1 MMMDITSKK
10 RRRQKGQAAIETVLV
25 IIPLFMVLLGILDF
39 SVAIFV
45 MDTMEYAARQGVRFA
60 VLQQAGG
67 TGHQDDA
74 IRMAVRNNSLGFLS
88 NTSTVPD
95 SQLTINYY
103 SLDPVSNTWVS
114 ATGADS
120 NSGGNLIKVG
130 VSGFSWAWM
139 IPNWRP
145 GVNGKL
151 SISAAAA
158 DIMQGCPGGVCPG
171 R

>member
-1 MMMDITSKK
+1 METNSNK

-25 IIPLFMVLLGILDF
+25 IVPLFAVLLGILDF
-39 SVAIFV
+39 SVAIFA

-74 IRMAVRNNSLGFLS
+74 IRQAVRNNSLGFLS
-88 NTSTVPD
+88 NTTTVPD
-95 SQLTINYY
+95 SMLTINYY
-103 SLDPVSNTWVS
+103 SLNSATNNWVS
-114 ATGADS
+114 VTGSGS
-120 NSGGNLIKVG
+120 NSGGNLVKVG

-139 IPNWRP
+139 VPSWRP
-145 GVNGKL
+145 GVNGAL
-151 SISAAAA
+151 SITAASA
-158 DIMQGCPGGVCPG
+158 DVMQGCPGGVCPA

>member
-1 MMMDITSKK
+1 M
-10 RRRQKGQAAIETVLV
+10 ETVLV
-25 IIPLFMVLLGILDF
+25 IVPLFVVLLGILDF

-60 VLQQAGG
+60 VLQQAGA

-74 IRMAVRNNSLGFLS
+74 IRLAVRSNSLGFLS
-88 NTSTVPD
+88 NANIVPD
-95 SQLTINYY
+95 AQLTINYY
-103 SLDPVSNTWVS
+103 ALAPATNTWVS
-114 ATGADS
+114 ATGGGS
-120 NSGGNLIKVG
+120 NAGGNLVKVG

-139 IPNWRP
+139 IPSWRP

-151 SISAAAA
+151 SITAAAA
-158 DIMQGCPGGVCPG
+158 DIMQGCPGGVCPP

>member
-1 MMMDITSKK
+1 MMDIISKK

-25 IIPLFMVLLGILDF
+25 IVPLFMVLLGILDF

-60 VLQQAGG
+60 VLQQAGS

-88 NTSTVPD
+88 NTTAVPD

-103 SLDPVSNTWVS
+103 SLDSASDTWVS
-114 ATGADS
+114 STGAGS
-120 NSGGNLIKVG
+120 NAGGNLVKVG

-139 IPNWRP
+139 IPSWRP

-158 DIMQGCPGGVCPG
+158 DIMQTCPGFVCPA

>member
-1 MMMDITSKK
+1 MKIISHK
-10 RRRQKGQAAIETVLV
+10 RRRQKGQAAVETVLV
-25 IIPLFMVLLGILDF
+25 IVPLFMVLLGILDF

-60 VLQQAGG
+60 VLQQAGS

-74 IRMAVRNNSLGFLS
+74 IRQAVRNNSLGFLS

-103 SLDPVSNTWVS
+103 ALDAGSNTWLP
-114 ATGADS
+114 ATGGGS
-120 NSGGNLIKVG
+120 NAGGNLVKIG

-139 IPNWRP
+139 IPSWRP
-145 GVNGKL
+145 GANGAL

-158 DIMQGCPGGVCPG
+158 DIMQGCPGGVCPT

>member
-1 MMMDITSKK
+1 M
-10 RRRQKGQAAIETVLV
+10 ETVLV
-25 IIPLFMVLLGILDF
+25 IVPLFMVLLGILDF

-74 IRMAVRNNSLGFLS
+74 IRKAVRDNSLGFLS
-88 NTSTVPD
+88 NTTTVPD

-103 SLDPVSNTWVS
+103 SLDTTSNTWVA
-114 ATGADS
+114 ATGTGS
-120 NSGGNLIKVG
+120 NAGGNLIKVG

-145 GVNGKL
+145 GTGGKL
-151 SISAAAA
+151 NISAAAA
-158 DIMQGCPGGVCPG
+158 DIMQGCPGGVCPT

>member
-1 MMMDITSKK
+1 MEIMSRK
-10 RRRQKGQAAIETVLV
+10 RRRQKGQAAVETVLV
-25 IIPLFMVLLGILDF
+25 IVPLFMVLLGILDF

-60 VLQQAGG
+60 VLQQAGA

-74 IRMAVRNNSLGFLS
+74 IRLAVRGNSLGFLS
-88 NTSTVPD
+88 NTTDVPD

-103 SLDPVSNTWVS
+103 ALNPGTNTWVLT
-114 ATGADS
+114 TGGGS
-120 NSGGNLIKVG
+120 NAGGNLVKVG

-139 IPNWRP
+139 IPAWRP
-145 GVNGKL
+145 GTNGKL
-151 SISAAAA
+151 SITAAAA
-158 DIMQGCPGGVCPG
+158 DIMQGCPGSVCPT